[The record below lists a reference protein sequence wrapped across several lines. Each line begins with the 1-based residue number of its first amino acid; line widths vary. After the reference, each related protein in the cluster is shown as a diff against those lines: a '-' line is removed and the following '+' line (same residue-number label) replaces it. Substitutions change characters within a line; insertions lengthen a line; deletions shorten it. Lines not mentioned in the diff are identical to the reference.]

1 MTNEQKVIAAFHEK
15 LDKRIS
21 EIDAKDLLEYHT
33 LDKILE
39 AVKSVKPDYKVRD
52 NGIGLIITILNDDG
66 QSKPK
71 RKPKKQEP
79 DETVSEEYDRMVE
92 AEIITDDDKQALLSK
107 TASRE
112 VKFAVA
118 KNQYPNHSRL
128 WGRAAGLDV
137 NQMAV
142 FCELDP
148 VQQKN
153 PDWDS
158 IKDEALRETY
168 EFKLKWE
175 AGEITPQTIIDQITD
190 QLGFNPVKV
199 AREMDP
205 VPF

>member
-39 AVKSVKPDYKVRD
+39 AVKSVKPSYVPKVKD

-71 RKPKKQEP
+71 RSKKQEP
-79 DETVSEEYDRMVE
+79 DEIIVEEYNRMVE
-92 AEIITDDDKQALLSK
+92 KDIITADEKVALLQKS
-107 TASRE
+107 ASRE

-137 NQMAV
+137 NQMVV

-148 VQQKN
+148 VQQEN
-153 PDWDS
+153 PDWV
-158 IKDEALRETY
+158 
-168 EFKLKWE
+168 W
-175 AGEITPQTIIDQITD
+175 IDQETERRTVEWQREWIDTGKINEVSIVETIGNIAQKWDATD
-190 QLGFNPVKV
+190 KI
-199 AREMDP
+199 
-205 VPF
+205 PF

>member
-21 EIDAKDLLEYHT
+21 EMDAKDLLESHA

-39 AVKSVKPDYKVRD
+39 AVKSVKPGYKVKD

-71 RKPKKQEP
+71 SKPKKQEP
-79 DETVSEEYDRMVE
+79 DETIVEEYNRMVE
-92 AEIITDDDKQALLSK
+92 AGVITADEKFQLLQR

-112 VKFAVA
+112 AKFAVA

-137 NQMAV
+137 NQMVV

-148 VQQKN
+148 VQQEN
-153 PDWDS
+153 PNWVWIDQ
-158 IKDEALRETY
+158 ETERRTT
-168 EFKLKWE
+168 EFKRAWE
-175 AGEITPQTIIDQITD
+175 VGEITLQTITD

-199 AREMDP
+199 AREMDK

>member
-21 EIDAKDLLEYHT
+21 DIDAKDLLEYHT

-39 AVKSVKPDYKVRD
+39 AVKSVKPGYKVKD

-79 DETVSEEYDRMVE
+79 DETIVEEYNRMVE
-92 AEIITDDDKQALLSK
+92 AGVITADEKFQLLQR

-112 VKFAVA
+112 AKFAVA

-137 NQMAV
+137 NQMVV

-148 VQQKN
+148 VQQEN
-153 PDWDS
+153 PNWVWIDQ
-158 IKDEALRETY
+158 ETERRTT
-168 EFKLKWE
+168 EFKRAWD
-175 AGEITPQTIIDQITD
+175 AGEIPLQTITD
-190 QLGFNPVKV
+190 QLGFDPVKV
-199 AREMDP
+199 AREMEK